1 MAGAGKGKGD
11 QNEGRTKMNVKR
23 LAAGGLLLAMGILV
37 PQAFHFTGV
46 PASGAVFLPMH
57 IPVLIAGFL
66 LGPLYGLIIGMLSPI
81 ISAMTTGM
89 PAIARLPFMIG
100 ELATYGAISGL
111 LFEQLGLYKRRFG
124 IYISLLGAMLVGRIV
139 YGLMIVGAIY
149 LFGVKGLSIGM
160 VGTAIITGIPGIV
173 IQVVCIPVLI
183 MALKKGGVLSD
194 IIRQGKKAS

>member
-1 MAGAGKGKGD
+1 
-11 QNEGRTKMNVKR
+11 
-23 LAAGGLLLAMGILV
+23 
-37 PQAFHFTGV
+37 
-46 PASGAVFLPMH
+46 MH

-66 LGPLYGLIIGMLSPI
+66 LGPLYGLIIGMISPL

-111 LFEQLGLYKRRFG
+111 LFEQLGFYKRRFG

-183 MALKKGGVLSD
+183 LALKKGGVLSD